1 MTSKYCVSAPFLPSG
16 GEPRILSFRLA
27 SRPQEA
33 HSTRAMGINAREEE
47 VLSKEAARRLEA
59 MRQAIANN
67 RIEGLEMP
75 AHYAVYCRESD

>member
-1 MTSKYCVSAPFLPSG
+1 
-16 GEPRILSFRLA
+16 
-27 SRPQEA
+27 
-33 HSTRAMGINAREEE
+33 MGINAREEE

-75 AHYAVYCRESD
+75 AHCADYCRESD

>member
-1 MTSKYCVSAPFLPSG
+1 
-16 GEPRILSFRLA
+16 
-27 SRPQEA
+27 
-33 HSTRAMGINAREEE
+33 MGINAREEE

-75 AHYAVYCRESD
+75 AHYADYCRESD